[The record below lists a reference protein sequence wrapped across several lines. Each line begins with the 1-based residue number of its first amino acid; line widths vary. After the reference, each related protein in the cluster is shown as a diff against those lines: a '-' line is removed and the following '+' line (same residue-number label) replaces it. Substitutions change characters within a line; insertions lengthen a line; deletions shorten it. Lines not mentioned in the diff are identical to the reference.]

1 MNCHDCLL
9 NERKTITLIDD
20 PRVVKLE
27 QTISMDAMYRVT
39 WDFLDPP
46 ELRGRASIAIS
57 ELEKMKNWQVT
68 RSDFKPLP
76 DNLDEGL
83 VAEAFNEKCAA
94 NNMPLIKTREV
105 EL

>member
-9 NERKTITLIDD
+9 SERKTITLIDD
-20 PRVVKLE
+20 PRVLKLA

-46 ELRGRASIAIS
+46 ELRGRASIAIN

-68 RSDFKPLP
+68 RSNSKPLP
-76 DNLDEGL
+76 DNLDECL
-83 VAEAFNEKCAA
+83 IADACNEKCLA
-94 NNMPLIKTREV
+94 NNLPLIKTREV